1 MKRMHSADERS
12 GEVWRDRGNTDKFR
26 MSPPQIILS
35 YQAPSYCLTTM
46 KIPVEIAQM
55 IIGHV
60 DGQSSLKNL
69 LLVSQS
75 SRSLIEPHLYADVSF
90 LRHLP
95 LRDDEWDRLD
105 LGHLA
110 QDEDSSLQCPKSV
123 LSVGKSFLLSLTTDG
138 GRRAR
143 YVKRISLPSNVFQ
156 GEQYSIFQAILS
168 SLPSLQDILVH
179 MSWTSNWINYLDLR
193 HFFDGSR
200 PPFSLRSFAW
210 LTGNVQL
217 YVDGL
222 GWFLLGQTSLEYLS
236 LYPSSTRSTLSPVA
250 GLDLASLPRLRVI
263 RAPSFPR
270 LFKMTTKKDLP
281 THLHTNCEHLQYISD
296 ALRNVIV
303 LVTRGSLVLRM
314 AEVAAP
320 NLEYLEVDTF
330 CVCRQASVIPLLIV
344 PQSSLYGV
352 LHDVPEL
359 QRHGKLRHLRIFLDF
374 ATEYWR
380 RVGLEADTW
389 GDDDVAFAFN
399 SLPSLECIDIRIPS
413 TPMPS
418 EYYRFNRGAAPVK
431 IRSALPVAR
440 YHEEWWHDWEKD
452 CNIVPF
458 DPNDH
463 RAGYRGDSF

>member
-1 MKRMHSADERS
+1 MR
-12 GEVWRDRGNTDKFR
+12 
-26 MSPPQIILS
+26 
-35 YQAPSYCLTTM
+35 
-46 KIPVEIAQM
+46 IPVEIAQM

-60 DGQSSLKNL
+60 DGQSSLRNL

-105 LGHLA
+105 LGHSA
-110 QDEDSSLQCPKSV
+110 QDEDPSLQCPKSV

-156 GEQYSIFQAILS
+156 GEQYSIFQAILP
-168 SLPSLQDILVH
+168 SLPSLQDIVVH
-179 MSWTSNWINYLDLR
+179 TSWTSNWINYLDLR

-200 PPFSLRSFAW
+200 PSFSLRSFAW

-222 GWFLLGQTSLEYLS
+222 GWLLSGQTSLEYLS
-236 LYPSSTRSTLSPVA
+236 LYPSSTRSTSSPVA
-250 GLDLASLPRLRVI
+250 GLDLASFPRLRVI

-270 LFKMTTKKDLP
+270 LFKITTKQDLP

-303 LVTRGSLVLRM
+303 LVTRKSLVFRM

-320 NLEYLEVDTF
+320 DLEYLEVDTF
-330 CVCRQASVIPLLIV
+330 C
-344 PQSSLYGV
+344 SSLYGV
-352 LHDVPEL
+352 LHEVPEL
-359 QRHGKLRHLRIFLDF
+359 QRYSKLRLLRIFLDF
-374 ATEYWR
+374 STEYWR
-380 RVGLEADTW
+380 RVGLGAETW

-399 SLPSLECIDIRIPS
+399 SLPSLEYIDIRIPS

-418 EYYRFNRGAAPVK
+418 EYYRFKRGAAPVK

-440 YHEEWWHDWEKD
+440 YHDEWWHDWEKD
-452 CNIVPF
+452 CSIVSF
-458 DPNDH
+458 DPTDH